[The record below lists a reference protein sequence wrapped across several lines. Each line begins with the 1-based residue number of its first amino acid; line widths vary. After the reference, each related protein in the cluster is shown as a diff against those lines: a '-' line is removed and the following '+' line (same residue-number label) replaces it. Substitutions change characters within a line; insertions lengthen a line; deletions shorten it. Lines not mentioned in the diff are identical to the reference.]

1 MRCRNA
7 GTLSGCGLALII
19 GSSVVDAQQLVPRP
33 FTPPGVQA
41 FHLDSPGMGE
51 RYELVVSLPAN
62 YAQDSSRAWP
72 LVLVTDGYWAFQPVS
87 VAAASL
93 ASQGVLD
100 GVIVASLGVP
110 AEAGDPLWG
119 RRRIYEFS
127 PPEWAMTDPFGQV
140 VRQACATLGSA
151 PGKCTGGAPAFLR
164 FITGEVLPLLARQYR
179 VDATSLGLFGAS
191 AGGYFASWVLFQ
203 PDSPFSRY
211 LVSSPAL
218 AYGDGE
224 IFRQE
229 RRFAE
234 SHKDLPVRVY
244 MASGGLE
251 MEDPFLEGVGQIVS
265 GQARLSAALRTRNYP
280 GLRLVTEIH
289 PGLGHADVI
298 GTTAARGL
306 RVLYGN
312 P

>member
-1 MRCRNA
+1 MRCRCV
-7 GTLSGCGLALII
+7 GVLLRWGLALAV
-19 GSSVVDAQQLVPRP
+19 GSSVMEAQQLVPHP

-41 FHLDSPGMGE
+41 FQLDSPGMGE
-51 RYELVVSLPAN
+51 RYELVVSLPPN
-62 YAQDSSRAWP
+62 YAQDSTKTWP
-72 LVLVTDGYWAFQPVS
+72 LLLVTDGYWAFQPVS
-87 VAAASL
+87 VAASWL
-93 ASQGVLD
+93 ASQGVFD
-100 GVIVASLGVP
+100 GLIVASLGVP
-110 AEAGDPLWG
+110 AEAGDPLWS

-127 PPEWAMTDPFGQV
+127 PPEWPMTDPFGQV

-179 VDATSLGLFGAS
+179 VDATRLGLFGAS
-191 AGGYFASWVLFQ
+191 AGGFFASWAIFQ
-203 PDSPFSRY
+203 ADSPFSRY
-211 LVSSPAL
+211 LISSPAM

-234 SHKDLPVRVY
+234 SKKDLPVAIY

-251 MEDPFLEGVGQIVS
+251 MEDPFLEGIGQIVS

-306 RVLYGN
+306 RVLYGK